1 MIRLKVKNQNGEDVA
16 IVYLEADGGE
26 VKVKDDIS
34 SVRSGYKIEFGEVG
48 QLSAMS
54 GAPLSINVA
63 VPTHVEPNINEIA
76 KSINKEIRRS
86 MLNGGMM

>member
-1 MIRLKVKNQNGEDVA
+1 MIRLKVKNKNSEDVA

-34 SVRSGYKIEFGEVG
+34 SVKPGYKIEFGKVG

-63 VPTHVEPNINEIA
+63 VSTHAEPNVNEIA